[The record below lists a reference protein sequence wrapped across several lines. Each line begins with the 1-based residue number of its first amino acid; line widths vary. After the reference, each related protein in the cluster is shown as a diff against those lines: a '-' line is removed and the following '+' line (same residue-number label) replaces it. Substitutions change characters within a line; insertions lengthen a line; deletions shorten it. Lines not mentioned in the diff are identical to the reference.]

1 MFRLRFDVEHMSWFR
16 KLFTRRKVKPV
27 PAAFETAW
35 HPAGKA
41 FIRMTL
47 EASSLR
53 QGFGRQA
60 GRGR

>member
-1 MFRLRFDVEHMSWFR
+1 MLTFLR
-16 KLFTRRKVKPV
+16 KLFRRRKSKPV